1 MEKLTQFLSRI
12 ADYLVYDLLELTP
25 TSLFSNALH
34 FFLIGFT
41 EIVILVILITYLM
54 GIITSYLP
62 MDKVRVYLEKNKKS
76 GIANVMASLLG
87 AITPFCSCSS
97 IPLFVGMMQAR
108 IPLGIALSFLITSP
122 LVNEIAIA
130 IFWVSYGWKVT
141 VVYVLTGIV
150 LGVFGGIILEKLGMA
165 KYVANWVKELRENK
179 AIVNDD
185 KRRFSERLPEI
196 NQEAL
201 KTFKKLVPYIFIGL
215 AIGSFIHGYV
225 PESFFETYISKSN
238 PLAVPIAVLLA
249 IPLYIDAVGV
259 LPIIE
264 SLVAKGVP
272 LGTAIAFMMA
282 SIGLSIPEALLLKK
296 VMQKQLIIAFFTT
309 IGLGMIISGF
319 FFNLIF

>member
-1 MEKLTQFLSRI
+1 MEKLTHFLSKI
-12 ADYLVYDLLELTP
+12 SDYLVYNLLGLDETDV
-25 TSLFSNALH
+25 FAGALH
-34 FFLIGFT
+34 YFIIGFT
-41 EIVILVILITYLM
+41 EIVILIILVTYLM
-54 GIITSYLP
+54 GVVTSYLP
-62 MDKVRVYLEKNKKS
+62 MDKIRIYLEKNKKS
-76 GIANVMASLLG
+76 GLGNILASSLG

-108 IPLGIALSFLITSP
+108 IPLGISLSFLITSP

-141 VVYVLTGIV
+141 VIYVLSGIILGIV
-150 LGVFGGIILEKLGMA
+150 GGIILEKLGMD
-165 KYVANWVKELRENK
+165 KYVADWIKELGENK
-179 AIVNDD
+179 AEAAIDN
-185 KRRFSERLPEI
+185 RPFSERLPEI
-196 NQEAL
+196 NSEAL
-201 KTFKKLVPYIFIGL
+201 STLKKLIPYIFNGL

-264 SLVAKGVP
+264 SLVDKGVP

-282 SIGLSIPEALLLKK
+282 SIGLSFPEALLLKK
-296 VMQKQLIIAFFTT
+296 VMKKQLIIAFFTT
-309 IGLGMIISGF
+309 IGIGMIISGLL
-319 FFNLIF
+319 FNLIF